1 MRIIITG
8 QHPVSRLGVA
18 TLLRSLV
25 GAPIIHDFDTATE
38 GLDAAR
44 QDPVDLFFSGAST
57 GAALGPAWIQDLVDA
72 VRPGKVVILS
82 ATLDRRVCQ
91 MAYQAGTWGHL
102 PMTGSVEMLTAAI
115 RLIVAGGTYFPALHP
130 MVLRGGELAE
140 SPSPNA
146 LLSRR
151 QRQVLVEIE
160 HGRSNKEIAVNLG
173 ISVPTVKLH
182 VQAILRALDAKNRT
196 EAARLARGLDLTG

>member
-1 MRIIITG
+1 M
-8 QHPVSRLGVA
+8 GVA

-25 GAPIIHDFDTATE
+25 GAPTIHDFDTAKE

-44 QDPVDLFFSGAST
+44 QAPVDLFLSGAST

-72 VRPGKVVILS
+72 VRPGKVVVLG
-82 ATLDRRVCQ
+82 ATLDRRICQ
-91 MAYQAGTWGHL
+91 LAYEAGAWGHL
-102 PMTGSVEMLTAAI
+102 PMTSPVEVMAAAV

-130 MVLRGGELAE
+130 MVLHGGELAE
-140 SPSPNA
+140 SPSPDA

-160 HGRSNKEIAVNLG
+160 HGRSNKEIAANLG